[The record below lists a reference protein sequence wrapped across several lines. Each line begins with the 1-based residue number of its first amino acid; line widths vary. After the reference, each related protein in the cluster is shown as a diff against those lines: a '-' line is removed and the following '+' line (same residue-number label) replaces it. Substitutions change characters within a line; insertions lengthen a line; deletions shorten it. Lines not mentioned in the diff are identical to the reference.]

1 MTVSKAIQE
10 EFNAFS
16 KLEPEAQAAD
26 AFQRYTKLKR
36 IDQICIMVHLA
47 KQCYQ
52 VTETQFFV
60 LFAQH
65 NADLRFPLEV
75 QNEPK

>member
-1 MTVSKAIQE
+1 MTVSKEMQE

-26 AFQRYTKLKR
+26 AFQRYAKLSR
-36 IDQICIMVHLA
+36 IDQICVMVHLA

-52 VTETQFFV
+52 VTDTDFFV
-60 LFAQH
+60 LFAKH
-65 NADLRFPLEV
+65 NADTRLP
-75 QNEPK
+75 NEQE